1 MGLKVRMIPGEKVVV
16 GEFVITLDGWQGRG
30 AKIDIEAPKHI
41 DINRLKVWA
50 AKEGE
55 KNAVNK

>member
-1 MGLKVRMIPGEKVVV
+1 MGLKVRVHPGEKVII
-16 GEFVITLDGWQGRG
+16 GDFVITLDGWQGRG

-41 DINRLKVWA
+41 DINRLKVWV

-55 KNAVNK
+55 KHVVNK